1 MFLLV
6 QGYKNIPLQHCW
18 VILSNLQTS
27 VQESSHF
34 HWFPLIARILLATH
48 RHFLCARS
56 WHGLLKEFFLAKYF
70 LSAPE
75 TQNLRGRG
83 GKGLHE
89 ISAFS
94 SLPMSLIFPFCY
106 LFHYSHCTWFIQSW
120 TKWLVSQ
127 TTEWLRVCVVLSFS
141 CLKSLWGVTPNEW
154 AFYPAT
160 CSHSM
165 MYFCLISSYKL
176 TFCYRL
182 TTGTALRS
190 VVWCSILSKHFP
202 TGSNPVWNCNCH
214 EKATNHSEKY
224 LNFPPLVRA
233 MFMNSQS
240 HMTEGTLEP
249 F

>member
-1 MFLLV
+1 M
-6 QGYKNIPLQHCW
+6 
-18 VILSNLQTS
+18 
-27 VQESSHF
+27 SS
-34 HWFPLIARILLATH
+34 
-48 RHFLCARS
+48 
-56 WHGLLKEFFLAKYF
+56 
-70 LSAPE
+70 
-75 TQNLRGRG
+75 
-83 GKGLHE
+83 
-89 ISAFS
+89 S
-94 SLPMSLIFPFCY
+94 SGLPMYLLFAFCY
-106 LFHYSHCTWFIQSW
+106 LFRGSHCIWFIQSW
-120 TKWLVSQ
+120 TKWLALTDHENV
-127 TTEWLRVCVVLSFS
+127 RVMLSFS
-141 CLKSLWGVTPNEW
+141 CLKSLWGVTPSEW
-154 AFYPAT
+154 AIYPAT

-176 TFCYRL
+176 TFSYRL
-182 TTGTALRS
+182 TTGTSLRS